1 MAATEHGVVIVG
13 SGAAGHSCAR
23 ALRAEGFVGRIRLV
37 HGEPGPAI
45 NRTLVDK
52 GVLPGLLTGSQIALP
67 QIADVE
73 VIPAI
78 AVELRASTRSVVL
91 DDGRE
96 LQGDALVLATGSV
109 PRALD
114 ASIEVDASVRLHV
127 LHGVADAEGLRR
139 AIPEPT
145 GSRIVILG
153 AGFIGAE
160 VASHYAG
167 AGARVTLVGRSPLP
181 LRAAVGEAIATRFAA
196 LHAERTDARLGVGV
210 RAVRSARRGPD
221 AAVVELEDGSRI
233 DADAVLVAVGSRP
246 DTGWAGVEGA
256 IAVDDR
262 FRVLETPGV
271 YATGSA
277 SAPELAAGRMRVDHW
292 DAAVS
297 QGAHAA
303 RAVLHDLGLGD
314 DPGPWRATTGF
325 SLMAHGAVV
334 AARGVRTADAVEST
348 EPLERG
354 GLLTRFSTRSGVP
367 TGLAGWNAGPH
378 LARAAA
384 EL

>member
-23 ALRAEGFVGRIRLV
+23 ALRAQAFAGRIRLV

-52 GVLPGLLTGSQIALP
+52 GVLPGLLTREQIALP
-67 QIADVE
+67 AVADVE
-73 VIPAI
+73 VIA
-78 AVELRASTRSVVL
+78 ARAAELRTPSRSVVL

-96 LQGDALVLATGSV
+96 LQADALVLASGSV

-114 ASIEVDASVRLHV
+114 ASVEVDASVRLHV
-127 LHGVADAEGLRR
+127 LHGVADAEELRR
-139 AIPEPT
+139 LIPEPA
-145 GSRIVILG
+145 GSRVVILG

-167 AGARVTLVGRSPLP
+167 AGARVTLVGRSPVP
-181 LRAAVGEAIATRFAA
+181 LRAAVGDDIATRFAA

-210 RAVRSARRGPD
+210 RTVRSAHGGPD

-233 DADAVLVAVGSRP
+233 EADVVLVAVGSRP
-246 DTGWAGVEGA
+246 DTGWAGFDGA
-256 IAVDDR
+256 IAVDER
-262 FRVLETPGV
+262 FRVPAAAGV
-271 YATGSA
+271 YAVGGA
-277 SAPELAAGRMRVDHW
+277 SAPALHGVRTRVDHW
-292 DAAVS
+292 DAATA

-303 RAVLHDLGLGD
+303 RTLLHDLGLGD
-314 DPGPWRATTGF
+314 DPGPWRPTTGF
-325 SLMAHGAVV
+325 SLMAHGAVI
-334 AARGVRTADAVEST
+334 AARGVRTADAVET
-348 EPLERG
+348 IEQLENG
-354 GLLTRFSTRSGVP
+354 GLLARFSTASGRL
-367 TGLAGWNAGPH
+367 TGVAGFNAGPH

-384 EL
+384 SL